1 MRYSAAKW
9 ILTAVVST
17 ASLTLAAT
25 DAQACCGLFG
35 WGSGYGYRSNYYG
48 YYGPRWGGW
57 YGTSYYAPV
66 ACGGCATC
74 GPVCSPCGPCS
85 TCTPCGGIGCAP
97 CAGGNCAGGN
107 CAIGGTSSLEPI
119 PNDKWQKKNTY
130 AEPAPGDT
138 GSGTDGANK
147 RTDSDS
153 GLKGADAST
162 NSQDGDGTDFQ
173 PVNRA
178 GGTSAGGTSSGSSSS
193 KEGKKGPNPQ
203 KADEGG
209 EGARKAPTISID
221 EKVAWRSPPTRTRV
235 ESRAHLGNARLVRL
249 PAYPQSEWLPADSET
264 KIADRK

>member
-17 ASLTLAAT
+17 ASLTLATT
-25 DAQACCGLFG
+25 DVNACCGLFG
-35 WGSGYGYRSNYYG
+35 CGGGCGYRSYYG

-57 YGTSYYAPV
+57 GSYGYGASYYAPV
-66 ACGGCATC
+66 AYSGCSTC

-85 TCTPCGGIGCAP
+85 TCAPCGGMGCAP

-107 CAIGGTSSLEPI
+107 CAVGGTTSPAPI
-119 PNDKWQKKNTY
+119 PNDQWQKKNTY

-138 GSGTDGANK
+138 GSRTDDATKK
-147 RTDSDS
+147 RTDSDT
-153 GLKGADAST
+153 GLNGADAST
-162 NSQDGDGTDFQ
+162 NSQDGDGSDFQ
-173 PVNRA
+173 PVNK
-178 GGTSAGGTSSGSSSS
+178 AGGTSSGSSSS
-193 KEGKKGPNPQ
+193 TGGKKGPNPQ

-235 ESRAHLGNARLVRL
+235 ESRPHLGNARLVRL
-249 PAYPQSEWLPADSET
+249 AAYPQSEWLPADSET